1 MKISSVQNYSN
12 ISFSPK
18 TQKAQTFQQNPVV
31 QHNFA
36 PSFSGGFPLN
46 VHSPKYF
53 AAKTYLCM
61 AKQAYKKVKTLDLYM
76 FDLNK
81 LDGIQEGINVF
92 KGLNMKEIAF
102 VADTVAEITVNRGCR
117 NICAHCYASAKAPI
131 KETAN
136 QINKMSWNDF
146 TSLTDGFEE
155 LNKRVGFPVVVQ
167 KKNKHAMAIPFHD
180 ADCSSII
187 LKDDEGKEH
196 DFIDIAERLDK
207 AFHLPVLFDTAGWN
221 IQDVKAQKRMEK
233 YVEYYSKPENFKKL
247 EGFNLSVNPF
257 HAMYAKSLEL
267 KQNRKPELAEKLY
280 DLYTTRMANVLFTL
294 TPLQKNPNFEFI
306 ARSAAN
312 DSKVPKGFKEK
323 DLRSLYM
330 DILEKVNNLYKKDM
344 KSAQKVVKNEDEA
357 FEYFNNY
364 YKRLE
369 NISPTIGMSARAEKF
384 VDKDDEIAKFG
395 ERRKQQN
402 IKDIQSLKRIKD
414 LRKLNKDMNNHFYGI
429 IDANGDYYLTTFHTS
444 FPTEIKFNFENKG
457 KITAPI
463 APYLQKDTPLTRN
476 VINNV

>member
-187 LKDDEGKEH
+187 LKDNEGKEH

-323 DLRSLYM
+323 DLRVLYM

-384 VDKDDEIAKFG
+384 VDKNDEIAKFG
-395 ERRKQQN
+395 ERKKQQN

>member
-155 LNKRVGFPVVVQ
+155 LNKRVGFSIFSQ
-167 KKNKHAMAIPFHD
+167 KSNKHAMIIPFHD
-180 ADCSSII
+180 ADCSSIV
-187 LKDDEGKEH
+187 LKDNDGKEH
-196 DFIDIAERLDK
+196 DFIDIAEK
-207 AFHLPVLFDTAGWN
+207 FEKVFNLPILFDTAGWN

-280 DLYTTRMANVLFTL
+280 DLYTTRMANVLYTL
-294 TPLQKNPNFEFI
+294 TPLQENPRFNFI
-306 ARSAAN
+306 ARSAA
-312 DSKVPKGFKEK
+312 DKSKLPKGFKSK
-323 DLRSLYM
+323 DLRALYM
-330 DILEKVNNLYKKDM
+330 DILEKVNNLYKKDI
-344 KSAQKVVKNEDEA
+344 KGEQKIVKNEDEA
-357 FEYFNNY
+357 FKCFSDY
-364 YKRLE
+364 YERLGD
-369 NISPTIGMSARAEKF
+369 ISKTISVSERASKI
-384 VDKDDEIAKFG
+384 VPDNDVMAIADKEMRNRSLQDI
-395 ERRKQQN
+395 QN
-402 IKDIQSLKRIKD
+402 IKRVRDF
-414 LRKLNKDMNNHFYGI
+414 RKINKDMNRHFYGI
-429 IDANGDYYLTTFHTS
+429 VDANGDYYLTTFRTS

-457 KITAPI
+457 KSTVPI

>member
-155 LNKRVGFPVVVQ
+155 LNKRVGFSIFSQ
-167 KKNKHAMAIPFHD
+167 KSNKHAMIIPFHD
-180 ADCSSII
+180 ADCSSIV
-187 LKDDEGKEH
+187 LKDNDGKEH
-196 DFIDIAERLDK
+196 DFIDIAERFEK
-207 AFHLPVLFDTAGWN
+207 VFNLPILFDTAGWN

-323 DLRSLYM
+323 DLRGLYM

-344 KSAQKVVKNEDEA
+344 KSAQKIVKNEDEA

-384 VDKDDEIAKFG
+384 VDKNDEIAKFG

-457 KITAPI
+457 KTTAPI

>member
-187 LKDDEGKEH
+187 LKDNEGKEH

-323 DLRSLYM
+323 DLRGLYM

-384 VDKDDEIAKFG
+384 VDKNDEIAKFG

>member
-187 LKDDEGKEH
+187 LKDNEGKEH

-323 DLRSLYM
+323 DLRVLYM

-384 VDKDDEIAKFG
+384 VDKNDEIAKFG

-414 LRKLNKDMNNHFYGI
+414 FRKLNKDMNNHFYGI

-457 KITAPI
+457 KTTAPI

>member
-1 MKISSVQNYSN
+1 
-12 ISFSPK
+12 
-18 TQKAQTFQQNPVV
+18 
-31 QHNFA
+31 
-36 PSFSGGFPLN
+36 
-46 VHSPKYF
+46 
-53 AAKTYLCM
+53 M
-61 AKQAYKKVKTLDLYM
+61 AKQAYKKVKALDLYM

-81 LDGIQEGINVF
+81 LDGIQEGIKVF

-117 NICAHCYASAKAPI
+117 NICAHCYADAKAPI

-136 QINKMSWNDF
+136 QINKISWNDF

-155 LNKRVGFPVVVQ
+155 LNKRVGFPIVVQ

-187 LKDDEGKEH
+187 LKDNEGKEH

-323 DLRSLYM
+323 DLRALYM

-384 VDKDDEIAKFG
+384 VDKNDEIAKFG

-457 KITAPI
+457 KTTAPI
-463 APYLQKDTPLTRN
+463 APYFQENTPITRN

>member
-187 LKDDEGKEH
+187 LKDNEGKEH

-233 YVEYYSKPENFKKL
+233 YVEYYSKSENFKKL

-323 DLRSLYM
+323 DLRVLYM

-384 VDKDDEIAKFG
+384 VDKNDEIAKFG

-457 KITAPI
+457 KTTAPI

>member
-53 AAKTYLCM
+53 AAKTYLYM

-136 QINKMSWNDF
+136 QINKISWNDF

-187 LKDDEGKEH
+187 LKDNEGKEH

-323 DLRSLYM
+323 DLRALYM

-384 VDKDDEIAKFG
+384 VDKNDEIAKFG

-476 VINNV
+476 VINNL

>member
-102 VADTVAEITVNRGCR
+102 VADTIAEITVNRGCR

-155 LNKRVGFPVVVQ
+155 LNKRVGFSIFSQ
-167 KKNKHAMAIPFHD
+167 KSNKHAMIIPFHD
-180 ADCSSII
+180 ADCSSIV
-187 LKDDEGKEH
+187 LKDNDGKEH
-196 DFIDIAERLDK
+196 DFIDIAEK
-207 AFHLPVLFDTAGWN
+207 FEKVFNLPILFDTAGWN

-323 DLRSLYM
+323 DLRVLYM

-384 VDKDDEIAKFG
+384 VDKNDEIAKFG

-457 KITAPI
+457 KTTAPI

>member
-18 TQKAQTFQQNPVV
+18 TQRAQTFQQNPVV

-187 LKDDEGKEH
+187 LKDNEGKEH

-323 DLRSLYM
+323 DLRALYM

-384 VDKDDEIAKFG
+384 VDKNDEIAKFG

-429 IDANGDYYLTTFHTS
+429 IDANGDYYLTTFRTS

-457 KITAPI
+457 KTTAPI
-463 APYLQKDTPLTRN
+463 AHTYKKIPP
-476 VINNV
+476 

>member
-187 LKDDEGKEH
+187 LKDNEGKEH

-323 DLRSLYM
+323 DLRVLYM

-384 VDKDDEIAKFG
+384 VDKNDEIAKFG
-395 ERRKQQN
+395 ERKKQQN

-457 KITAPI
+457 KTTAPI

>member
-187 LKDDEGKEH
+187 LKDNEGKEH

-323 DLRSLYM
+323 DLRVLYM

-384 VDKDDEIAKFG
+384 VDKNDEIAKFG

-429 IDANGDYYLTTFHTS
+429 IDANGDYYLTTFRTS

-457 KITAPI
+457 KTTAPI

>member
-1 MKISSVQNYSN
+1 MKITSVQNYSN

-18 TQKAQTFQQNPVV
+18 VQKAQTFQQNPIA
-31 QHNFA
+31 QRNLA
-36 PSFSGGFPLN
+36 PSFSGGIPLN
-46 VHSPKYF
+46 IHSSKFF
-53 AAKTYLCM
+53 AAKTYLDM
-61 AKQAYKKVKTLDLYM
+61 AKQGYKKVKTLDLYM

-81 LDGIQEGINVF
+81 LDGIQEGIRVF
-92 KGLNMKEIAF
+92 DGLNMKEIAF
-102 VADTVAEITVNRGCR
+102 VADTVSEIAVNRGCR
-117 NICAHCYASAKAPI
+117 NICSHCYANAKAPI

-155 LNKRVGFPVVVQ
+155 LNKRAGFPVVVQ

-180 ADCSSII
+180 ADCSSIV
-187 LKDDEGKEH
+187 LKDNDGKEH

-207 AFHLPVLFDTAGWN
+207 VFHLPVLFDTAGWN

-233 YVEYYSKPENFKKL
+233 YVEYYSRPENFDKL

-267 KQNRKPELAEKLY
+267 KQNRKPELAAKLY

-294 TPLQKNPNFEFI
+294 TPMQKNPNFKFI

-323 DLRSLYM
+323 DLRVLYM
-330 DILEKVNNLYKKDM
+330 DILEKTNNLYKKDI
-344 KSAQKVVKNEDEA
+344 KGAQKVVKNEDEA
-357 FEYFNNY
+357 FECFSNY
-364 YKRLE
+364 YERLDD
-369 NISPTIGMSARAEKF
+369 ISPTIGMSVRAEKF
-384 VDKDDEIAKFG
+384 VDKNDEIAKAG
-395 ERRKQQN
+395 EKRKRQN
-402 IKDIQSLKRIKD
+402 IVDIQSLKRIKD
-414 LRKLNKDMNNHFYGI
+414 FRKINKDMDRHFYGI
-429 IDANGDYYLTTFHTS
+429 IDANGDYYLTTFHSS
-444 FPTEIKFNFENKG
+444 FPTEIKLNFENKG
-457 KITAPI
+457 KTTAPI
-463 APYLQKDTPLTRN
+463 APYLQKDIPLTRS

>member
-187 LKDDEGKEH
+187 LKDNEGKEH

-323 DLRSLYM
+323 DLRALYM

-384 VDKDDEIAKFG
+384 VDKNDEIAKFG

-457 KITAPI
+457 KTTAPI
-463 APYLQKDTPLTRN
+463 APILTKRYPPDT
-476 VINNV
+476 

>member
-167 KKNKHAMAIPFHD
+167 KKNKHAMAITFHD

-187 LKDDEGKEH
+187 LKDNEGKEH

-233 YVEYYSKPENFKKL
+233 YVEYYSKSENFKKL

-323 DLRSLYM
+323 DLRVLYM
-330 DILEKVNNLYKKDM
+330 DILGKVNNLYKKDM

-384 VDKDDEIAKFG
+384 VDKNDEIAKFG

-457 KITAPI
+457 KITATI

>member
-187 LKDDEGKEH
+187 LKDNEGKEH

-280 DLYTTRMANVLFTL
+280 DLYTTRMANVLYTL
-294 TPLQKNPNFEFI
+294 TPLQENPRFNFI
-306 ARSAAN
+306 ARSAA
-312 DSKVPKGFKEK
+312 DKSKLPKGFKSK
-323 DLRSLYM
+323 DLRVLYM

-457 KITAPI
+457 KTTVPI
-463 APYLQKDTPLTRN
+463 APYLQKDTPPDT
-476 VINNV
+476 

>member
-187 LKDDEGKEH
+187 LKDNEGKEH

-233 YVEYYSKPENFKKL
+233 YVEYYSKSENFKKL

-323 DLRSLYM
+323 DLRVLYM
-330 DILEKVNNLYKKDM
+330 DILGKVNNLYKKDM

-384 VDKDDEIAKFG
+384 VDKNDEIAKFG

-457 KITAPI
+457 KITATI

>member
-187 LKDDEGKEH
+187 LKDNEGKEH

-323 DLRSLYM
+323 DLRALYM

-369 NISPTIGMSARAEKF
+369 NISPTIGMSTRAEKF
-384 VDKDDEIAKFG
+384 VDKNDEIAKFG

-429 IDANGDYYLTTFHTS
+429 IDANGDYYMTTFHTS

>member
-81 LDGIQEGINVF
+81 LDGIQEGIEVF

-102 VADTVAEITVNRGCR
+102 VADTIAEIPVNRGCR
-117 NICAHCYASAKAPI
+117 NICAHCYANAKAPV

-136 QINKMSWNDF
+136 TINKMSWNDF

-155 LNKRVGFPVVVQ
+155 LNKRVGFSIFSQ
-167 KKNKHAMAIPFHD
+167 KSNKHAMIIPFHD
-180 ADCSSII
+180 ADCSSIV
-187 LKDDEGKEH
+187 LKDNDGKEH
-196 DFIDIAERLDK
+196 DFIDIAERFEK
-207 AFHLPVLFDTAGWN
+207 VFNLPILFDTAGWN

-280 DLYTTRMANVLFTL
+280 DLYTTRMANVLYTL
-294 TPLQKNPNFEFI
+294 TPLQENPRFNFI

-323 DLRSLYM
+323 DLRALYM

-384 VDKDDEIAKFG
+384 VDKNDEIAKFG

-457 KITAPI
+457 KTTAPI

>member
-12 ISFSPK
+12 ISFRPK

-187 LKDDEGKEH
+187 LKDNEGKEH

>member
-18 TQKAQTFQQNPVV
+18 TQKAQTFQQSPVV

-187 LKDDEGKEH
+187 LKDNEGKEH

-233 YVEYYSKPENFKKL
+233 YVEYYSKSENFKKL

-323 DLRSLYM
+323 DLRVLYM

-384 VDKDDEIAKFG
+384 VDKNDEIAKFG

-457 KITAPI
+457 KTTAPI

>member
-187 LKDDEGKEH
+187 LKDNEGKEH

-247 EGFNLSVNPF
+247 EGVNLSVNPF

-323 DLRSLYM
+323 DLRALYM

-384 VDKDDEIAKFG
+384 VDKNDEIAKFG

-457 KITAPI
+457 KTTAPI

>member
-187 LKDDEGKEH
+187 LKDNEGKEH

-294 TPLQKNPNFEFI
+294 TPLQKNPRFNFI
-306 ARSAAN
+306 ARSAA
-312 DSKVPKGFKEK
+312 DKSKLPKGFKSK
-323 DLRSLYM
+323 DLRVLYM

-457 KITAPI
+457 KTTAPI

>member
-117 NICAHCYASAKAPI
+117 NICAHCYASTKAPI

-187 LKDDEGKEH
+187 LKDNEGKEH

-207 AFHLPVLFDTAGWN
+207 VFHLPVLFDTAGWN

-323 DLRSLYM
+323 DLRALYM

-384 VDKDDEIAKFG
+384 VDKNDEIAKFG

>member
-36 PSFSGGFPLN
+36 LSFSGGFPLN

-136 QINKMSWNDF
+136 KINKMSWNDF

-187 LKDDEGKEH
+187 LKDNEGKEH

-457 KITAPI
+457 KTTAPI
-463 APYLQKDTPLTRN
+463 APYLQKDTILTRN

>member
-187 LKDDEGKEH
+187 LKDNEGKEH

-323 DLRSLYM
+323 DLRVLYM

-384 VDKDDEIAKFG
+384 VDKNDEIAKFG

-457 KITAPI
+457 KTTAPI

>member
-81 LDGIQEGINVF
+81 LDGIQEGIKVF

-117 NICAHCYASAKAPI
+117 NICAHCYANAKAPI

-155 LNKRVGFPVVVQ
+155 LNKRVGFPIVVQ

-187 LKDDEGKEH
+187 LKDNEGKEH

-323 DLRSLYM
+323 DLRALYM

-384 VDKDDEIAKFG
+384 VDKNDEIAKFG

-402 IKDIQSLKRIKD
+402 IRDIQSLKRIKD

-457 KITAPI
+457 KTTAPI

>member
-81 LDGIQEGINVF
+81 LDGIQEGIEVF
-92 KGLNMKEIAF
+92 KGLNIKEIAF
-102 VADTVAEITVNRGCR
+102 VADTIAEIPVNRGCR
-117 NICAHCYASAKAPI
+117 NICAHCYANAKAPI

-187 LKDDEGKEH
+187 LKDNEGKEH

-323 DLRSLYM
+323 DLRALYM

-384 VDKDDEIAKFG
+384 VDKNDEIAKFG

-457 KITAPI
+457 KTTAPI

>member
-155 LNKRVGFPVVVQ
+155 LNKRVGFPIVVQ

-187 LKDDEGKEH
+187 LKDNEGKEH

-247 EGFNLSVNPF
+247 ECFNLSVNPF

-323 DLRSLYM
+323 DLRILYM

-357 FEYFNNY
+357 FEYFSNY
-364 YKRLE
+364 YERLSD
-369 NISPTIGMSARAEKF
+369 ISPTIGMSVRAEKF
-384 VDKDDEIAKFG
+384 VDKNDRIAKVG

-414 LRKLNKDMNNHFYGI
+414 LRKINKDMERHFYGI

-457 KITAPI
+457 KTTAPI
-463 APYLQKDTPLTRN
+463 APYLQKDTPITRN

>member
-117 NICAHCYASAKAPI
+117 NICAHCYANAKAPI

-146 TSLTDGFEE
+146 TSLTDGVEE
-155 LNKRVGFPVVVQ
+155 LNKRVGFPIVVQ

-187 LKDDEGKEH
+187 LKDNEGKEH

-323 DLRSLYM
+323 DLRALYM

-384 VDKDDEIAKFG
+384 VDKNDEIAKFG

-457 KITAPI
+457 KTTAPI

>member
-187 LKDDEGKEH
+187 LKDNEGKEH

-323 DLRSLYM
+323 DLRVLYM

-384 VDKDDEIAKFG
+384 VDKNDEIAKFG
-395 ERRKQQN
+395 GRRKQQN

-444 FPTEIKFNFENKG
+444 FPTEIKFNFENKE

-463 APYLQKDTPLTRN
+463 APYLQKDTLLTRN

>member
-131 KETAN
+131 KVNAN
-136 QINKMSWNDF
+136 QINKMSLNDF
-146 TSLTDGFEE
+146 NSLTDGFEE

-187 LKDDEGKEH
+187 LKDNEGKEH

>member
-187 LKDDEGKEH
+187 LKDNEGKEH

-257 HAMYAKSLEL
+257 HTMYAKSLEL

-323 DLRSLYM
+323 DLRVLYM

-357 FEYFNNY
+357 FGYFNNY

-384 VDKDDEIAKFG
+384 VDKNDEIAKFG

-457 KITAPI
+457 KRTAPI

>member
-155 LNKRVGFPVVVQ
+155 LNKRVGFSIFSQ
-167 KKNKHAMAIPFHD
+167 KSNKHAMIIPFHD
-180 ADCSSII
+180 ADCSSIV
-187 LKDDEGKEH
+187 LKDNDGKEH
-196 DFIDIAERLDK
+196 DFIDIAERFEK
-207 AFHLPVLFDTAGWN
+207 VFNLPILFDTAGWN

-312 DSKVPKGFKEK
+312 DSKVPKWFKEK
-323 DLRSLYM
+323 DLRALYM
-330 DILEKVNNLYKKDM
+330 DILEKVNKLYKKDM

-457 KITAPI
+457 KTTAPI
-463 APYLQKDTPLTRN
+463 APYLQKDTILTRN

>member
-117 NICAHCYASAKAPI
+117 NICAHCYADAKAPI
-131 KETAN
+131 KETTN

-155 LNKRVGFPVVVQ
+155 LNKRVGFPIVVQ

-187 LKDDEGKEH
+187 LKDNEGKEH

-247 EGFNLSVNPF
+247 ECFNLSVNPF

-323 DLRSLYM
+323 DLRALYM

-384 VDKDDEIAKFG
+384 VDKNDEIAKFG

-402 IKDIQSLKRIKD
+402 IRDIQSLKRIKD
-414 LRKLNKDMNNHFYGI
+414 LRKINKDMERHFYGI
-429 IDANGDYYLTTFHTS
+429 IDANGDYYLTTFRTS

-457 KITAPI
+457 KTTAPI
-463 APYLQKDTPLTRN
+463 APYLQKDAPLTRN

>member
-187 LKDDEGKEH
+187 LKDNEGKEH

-323 DLRSLYM
+323 DLRALYM

-384 VDKDDEIAKFG
+384 VDKNDEIAKFG

-457 KITAPI
+457 KTTATI
-463 APYLQKDTPLTRN
+463 APYLQKNTPLTRN

>member
-18 TQKAQTFQQNPVV
+18 TQKAQPFQQNPVV

-187 LKDDEGKEH
+187 LKDNEGKEH
-196 DFIDIAERLDK
+196 DFIDIAERFEK
-207 AFHLPVLFDTAGWN
+207 VFNLPILFDTAGWN

-280 DLYTTRMANVLFTL
+280 DLYTTRMANVLYTL
-294 TPLQKNPNFEFI
+294 TPLQENPRFNFI

-323 DLRSLYM
+323 DLRVLYM

-357 FEYFNNY
+357 FGYFNNY

-384 VDKDDEIAKFG
+384 VDKNDEIAKFG